1 MRSILEKMWYGNL
14 NPQEQRFENNEETRK
29 LILEMEDRRAELSKT
44 LSESQKLALE
54 KYDNSFDALNG
65 IIERDVFINAFCL
78 GGKIMLGV
86 LTDGIKF

>member
-14 NPQEQRFENNEETRK
+14 NPQEQSFENNEETRR
-29 LILEMEDRRAELSKT
+29 LLLEMEDRRAELSKT

>member
-1 MRSILEKMWYGNL
+1 MRRILENMWYGNL
-14 NPQEQRFENNEETRK
+14 NLQERSFENNEETRK
-29 LILEMEDRRAELSKT
+29 LILEMEDSRDELSKT

-65 IIERDVFINAFCL
+65 IIERDVFINVFCL

-86 LTDGIKF
+86 LTDCIKF

>member
-14 NPQEQRFENNEETRK
+14 NPQEQSFENNEETRK

>member
-14 NPQEQRFENNEETRK
+14 NPQEQSFENNEETRR
-29 LILEMEDRRAELSKT
+29 LILEMEDRRAELSKN

-86 LTDGIKF
+86 LTDCIKF

>member
-14 NPQEQRFENNEETRK
+14 NPQEQSFENNEETRR
-29 LILEMEDRRAELSKT
+29 LLLEMEDRRAELSKT

-54 KYDNSFDALNG
+54 KYDNSFDTLNG

-86 LTDGIKF
+86 LTDCIKF